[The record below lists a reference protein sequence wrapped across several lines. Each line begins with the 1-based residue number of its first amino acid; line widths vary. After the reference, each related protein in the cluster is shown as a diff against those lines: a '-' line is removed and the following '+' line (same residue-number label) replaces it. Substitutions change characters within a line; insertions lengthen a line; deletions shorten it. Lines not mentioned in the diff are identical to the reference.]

1 MSYNEY
7 YSISP
12 VNFGFYA
19 MIQNIVFVVL
29 GLSSIGLALG
39 LRMGLPSPRNRYL
52 KLGVWSLVIF
62 GLGILFSGLLPLI
75 GVTLNYL
82 VHVPYNLFSAIAFAV
97 TFIAYI
103 AAQMLIVKGLKDED
117 TVIWGKYRRYTRGSG
132 FLFIILLILLTLAI
146 IYSFYP
152 GVSERV
158 FIILTWIWIFIT
170 GVKLYLI
177 SINRKPILN
186 RWI

>member
-1 MSYNEY
+1 LGFLT
-7 YSISP
+7 
-12 VNFGFYA
+12 FGLTLGLR
-19 MIQNIVFVVL
+19 I
-29 GLSSIGLALG
+29 GLSSL
-39 LRMGLPSPRNRYL
+39 RNRYL

-62 GLGILFSGLLPLI
+62 SLGILLSGLLPLI

-82 VHVPYNLFSAIAFAV
+82 VYVPYNLFSTIAFAV

-103 AAQMLIVKGLKDED
+103 VAQILIVEGLKDED
-117 TVIWGKYRRYTRGSG
+117 TVIWGKYRKYTMGSG
-132 FLFIILLILLTLAI
+132 FLFFILLILLTLAI

-152 GVSERV
+152 GVSQRI
-158 FIILTWIWIFIT
+158 FIILSWVWIFIT
-170 GVKLYLI
+170 GVKLYLV